1 MRSSIV
7 RYGCSRAFSRFTLPS
22 AGLAAVGLLETG
34 QDLNISPGQCQQTP
48 RPGSPSVS
56 PQSSGVS
63 VLGVSQPCALPA
75 GAAGGLSWH
84 PGAMLGTALPTC
96 PLEPAPAPC
105 SPLPLRHCGCAGID
119 TLCLLPAGLVPSQRP
134 YLEIGNSPLF
144 ILMMKIILW
153 CEKVPGKF
161 PRRQLLVEAVFCP
174 VPFTSIAVLGCLAG
188 SKHSHACFLHS

>member
-63 VLGVSQPCALPA
+63 VLGVPQPCALPA

-96 PLEPAPAPC
+96 PLEPAPAPALRLC
-105 SPLPLRHCGCAGID
+105 WHRHPVSPSCWAGAVPAA
-119 TLCLLPAGLVPSQRP
+119 LL
-134 YLEIGNSPLF
+134 GN
-144 ILMMKIILW
+144 W
-153 CEKVPGKF
+153 EF
-161 PRRQLLVEAVFCP
+161 P
-174 VPFTSIAVLGCLAG
+174 PFHFNDEDNFMV
-188 SKHSHACFLHS
+188 

>member
-7 RYGCSRAFSRFTLPS
+7 CYGCSRAFSRFTLPS

-34 QDLNISPGQCQQTP
+34 QDLNISPGQCQQPP

-63 VLGVSQPCALPA
+63 VIGVPQPCALPA
-75 GAAGGLSWH
+75 GAAGGLGWR
-84 PGAMLGTALPTC
+84 PGAMLGAVLPTR
-96 PLEPAPAPC
+96 PPDPAPAPC
-105 SPLPLRHCGCAGID
+105 SPLRHCGCAGID
-119 TLCLLPAGLVPSQRP
+119 TPCLLPAGLVLSQQP
-134 YLEIGNSPLF
+134 YLGIGNSPLF

-161 PRRQLLVEAVFCP
+161 PRRQLLVEAVFYSM
-174 VPFTSIAVLGCLAG
+174 PFTSIAVLGRLAG
-188 SKHSHACFLHS
+188 CKYSHRCLLLA